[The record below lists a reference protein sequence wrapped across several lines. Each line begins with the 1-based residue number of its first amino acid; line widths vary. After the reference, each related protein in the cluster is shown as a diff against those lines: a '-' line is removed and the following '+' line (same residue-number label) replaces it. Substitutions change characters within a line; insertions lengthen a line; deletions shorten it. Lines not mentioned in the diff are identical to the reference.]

1 MSIKSRLILG
11 SGVALAALVA
21 LAVLVVVL
29 IFTFPGSSPATSDA
43 LYQKHRVAFDV
54 LERRARELES
64 FYNARWVIGEVE
76 FGGNGAYAR
85 QHDGSW
91 SLQYGAARG
100 NKLTIDEMLAK
111 DSLTVDEF
119 NACQALIRDIPATKI
134 EILASGDFVVMGIRL
149 PGTPPSIWREGTQEG
164 IAYWDPKRPP
174 FQDVTDRVRWTKL
187 DERWYSWQE
196 RLPRNFIAH

>member
-1 MSIKSRLILG
+1 MRIKARRILG
-11 SGVALAALVA
+11 SGVALA
-21 LAVLVVVL
+21 VLMVVL
-29 IFTFPGSSPATSDA
+29 IFTLPGSSPATSGA

-54 LERRARELES
+54 LERRAREMES
-64 FYNARWVIGEVE
+64 FINARWVIGEVE
-76 FGGNGAYAR
+76 FGFNGAYAR

-91 SLQYGAARG
+91 TLRYGEDRG
-100 NKLTIDEMLAK
+100 NKLTNDEMLAK

-119 NACQALIRDIPATKI
+119 NACQALIRNSPVNKI
-134 EILASGDFVVMGIRL
+134 EIMAGGDFVTMFIWLSV
-149 PGTPPSIWREGTQEG
+149 TPPSIWREGTSEG

-174 FQDVTDRVRWTKL
+174 FQDDTDRVRWTKL